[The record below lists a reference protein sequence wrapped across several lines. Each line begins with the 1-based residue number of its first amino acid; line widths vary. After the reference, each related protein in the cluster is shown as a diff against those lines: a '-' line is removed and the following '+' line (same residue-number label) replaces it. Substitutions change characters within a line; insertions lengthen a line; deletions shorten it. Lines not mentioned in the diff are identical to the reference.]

1 MSCKGGFL
9 LANNDQCSYK
19 QGPLPSCAP
28 LALGT
33 IPMQQ
38 DAEPAYEKDEALV
51 KGTLFPGLD
60 LPFMDYAASGTL
72 ENTPQYEL
80 MALDF
85 VTQELALYLDTHADD
100 KEAFDTWKCFKEL
113 AEEGR
118 KRYAQRYGP
127 LTRAQTA
134 MFDKW
139 VWPEEPWPWE
149 FLANGGNG

>member
-1 MSCKGGFL
+1 M
-9 LANNDQCSYK
+9 ANNDQCSYK

-33 IPMQQ
+33 IPMQER
-38 DAEPAYEKDEALV
+38 AEPAYEKDEALV

-60 LPFMDYAASGTL
+60 LPFMDYVASGTL
-72 ENTPQYEL
+72 ENTPLYEL

-85 VTQELALYLDTHADD
+85 VTQELALYLNTHPDD
-100 KEAFDTWKCFKEL
+100 KEAFDTWKRFQEL

-118 KRYAQRYGP
+118 KRYAQRFGP
-127 LTRAQTA
+127 LTRSQTA

-139 VWPEEPWPWE
+139 VWPDEPWPWE